1 MTDDQILMKVADW
14 LTTVTGLLFIIGDQS
29 GDMPELPYGMV
40 RLLSDAAVRE
50 QPQGVDYEDTAS
62 DEVTAT
68 IALEYEWF
76 FSVHVYGENPTQ
88 YLKKVTLA
96 HHLNQ
101 VTEPLAPDLVI
112 HEVSR
117 IRNLPEY
124 IGEKM
129 EPRAQMDFIVRGVI
143 SDGFSIDVVEEYSI
157 TVDRME
163 DNPV

>member
-1 MTDDQILMKVADW
+1 MTDDEIAMKVADW
-14 LTTVTGLLFIIGDQS
+14 LMAITGLLFIIGDQS
-29 GDMPELPYGMV
+29 GDMPALPYGVV
-40 RLLSDAAVRE
+40 RLLSTVAVRE
-50 QPQGVDYEDTAS
+50 QPQGFDFEDTAP
-62 DEVTAT
+62 DEVTT
-68 IALEYEWF
+68 TVFLENEWF
-76 FSVHVYGENPTQ
+76 FSVHIYGENPTEP
-88 YLKKVTLA
+88 LRKVLLA
-96 HHLNQ
+96 HHVNQ

-117 IRNLPEY
+117 IRNIPEY

-157 TVDRME
+157 DIDRME